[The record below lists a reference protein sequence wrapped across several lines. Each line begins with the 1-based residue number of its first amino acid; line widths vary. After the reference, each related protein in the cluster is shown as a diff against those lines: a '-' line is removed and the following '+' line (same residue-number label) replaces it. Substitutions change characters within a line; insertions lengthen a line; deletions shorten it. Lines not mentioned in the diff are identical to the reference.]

1 MGDTRDRV
9 GNAGVIVAGGAFKI
23 ALYVCIVVLIIWL
36 GRLSYQFGHDIFDQ
50 QPMSPGEGQEITVV
64 VKEDDSVYD
73 IAKTLESKGLVED
86 AKVFWIQE
94 KLSNYKGQM
103 KPGTYLLSTAY
114 EPSRLLAI
122 MAGDAEQEGAYCDR
136 RRENENLHQF
146 SGYGKYR
153 FSGKSG
159 KGGSVIRSSHYPE
172 RDAELYK
179 GASGCK
185 KPERILRWG
194 QP

>member
-1 MGDTRDRV
+1 MGDTRERV

-50 QPMSPGEGQEITVV
+50 QPMSPREGQEITVV

-122 MAGDAEQEGAYCDR
+122 MAGDAEQEGAD
-136 RRENENLHQF
+136 
-146 SGYGKYR
+146 S
-153 FSGKSG
+153 
-159 KGGSVIRSSHYPE
+159 
-172 RDAELYK
+172 
-179 GASGCK
+179 
-185 KPERILRWG
+185 
-194 QP
+194 

>member
-36 GRLSYQFGHDIFDQ
+36 GRLSYQSGNDIFDQ

-122 MAGDAEQEGAYCDR
+122 MAGDAEQEGAD
-136 RRENENLHQF
+136 
-146 SGYGKYR
+146 S
-153 FSGKSG
+153 
-159 KGGSVIRSSHYPE
+159 
-172 RDAELYK
+172 
-179 GASGCK
+179 
-185 KPERILRWG
+185 
-194 QP
+194 

>member
-36 GRLSYQFGHDIFDQ
+36 GSLSYQSGHDIFDQ

-86 AKVFWIQE
+86 AKVFWVQE

-122 MAGDAEQEGAYCDR
+122 MAGDAEQEGAD
-136 RRENENLHQF
+136 
-146 SGYGKYR
+146 S
-153 FSGKSG
+153 
-159 KGGSVIRSSHYPE
+159 
-172 RDAELYK
+172 
-179 GASGCK
+179 
-185 KPERILRWG
+185 
-194 QP
+194 

>member
-50 QPMSPGEGQEITVV
+50 QPMSPGEGQEITV
-64 VKEDDSVYD
+64 YD

-122 MAGDAEQEGAYCDR
+122 VAGDAEQEGAD
-136 RRENENLHQF
+136 
-146 SGYGKYR
+146 S
-153 FSGKSG
+153 
-159 KGGSVIRSSHYPE
+159 
-172 RDAELYK
+172 
-179 GASGCK
+179 
-185 KPERILRWG
+185 
-194 QP
+194 